1 MAFALRRPS
10 FDARSAPGRV
20 IPVEAAQLRS
30 IFLEYFATNGH
41 SIVPS
46 ASLIPHDPSLLF
58 TVAGMVPF
66 KPYFLGEEVP
76 PFGRA
81 VTIQKCFRAPDID
94 IIGTTQRHL
103 TFFEMMGNFSFG
115 DYFKEGAIQFAWGLI
130 TEGFGLDPERLWVT
144 VHNSDDVAEELWR
157 DLIGVRPERIQRLDE
172 DNFWDMG
179 DTGPCGPCS
188 EIFYDKGAQFG
199 ADGGPAFGGDDRFV
213 EFWNLVFMQYE
224 KGPGGSMTEL
234 PQQNIDTG
242 SGFERVLSI
251 LNGVESVFATD
262 LFTPLLETAAR
273 ALDTPYGRDEST
285 DVAIRRIADHGR
297 AMTMLVADGVLPSN
311 EGRGYVLRR
320 IIRRAILAARRAGSN
335 AALSGALV
343 DATIAKM
350 GDAYPILKKDR
361 ELIIEILER
370 EEAGFART
378 LRTGM
383 LLLEEARDDVTASG
397 STVFP
402 GDVAFKLHD
411 THGFPIELTNEI
423 VAESGLVVERSAFDA
438 AMSEQRAR
446 ARAGSKALHL
456 ADEAQYREL
465 VERHGETEFVGRD
478 VARYSVETTVL
489 ALLVGEDGTSE
500 LFLDSTPFYAESGG
514 QVGDV
519 GSIVTETGRF
529 DVVDTQ
535 NVAGGLYA
543 HRGRVTGEVLPG
555 QVAIATIDALRREAV
570 RRNHTATHLLHAGLR
585 TVLGEHVRQQ
595 GSYVGPERLRFDFSH
610 ASGLAPEETEAILT
624 MVNVEVVE
632 NDDVTTIQ
640 TSKQEAEKLGAVAFF
655 GDKYGDRVRVVRA
668 GAHSLEFCGGTHVER
683 LGDIGQVQIVSE
695 ASIGSNTRRIEA
707 VSGLGAYRRSQ
718 QMEGA
723 LGSVATLLKVA
734 SDDVVPALERLFERQ
749 REIEK
754 EVSQLRQAQ
763 LSAFAEQLHQQ
774 TDGDAVIA
782 RVDGYAGEQL
792 RTLAQDLQRRGRRV
806 VVLVGVNEDKVS
818 LVVASDESLDAQSAV
833 KQLATLVGGGGGGS
847 ARVALAGGRDVT
859 AVDEVLR
866 AAASL

>member
-1 MAFALRRPS
+1 M
-10 FDARSAPGRV
+10 
-20 IPVEAAQLRS
+20 EAAQLRS
-30 IFLEYFATNGH
+30 IFLDYFAQNGH
-41 SIVPS
+41 TIVPS

-66 KPYFLGEEVP
+66 KPYFLGEQVP
-76 PFGRA
+76 DFDRA

-115 DYFKEGAIQFAWGLI
+115 DYFKEGAIQYAWGLI

-157 DLIGVRPERIQRLDE
+157 DMIGVRPERIQRLDE

-179 DTGPCGPCS
+179 ETGPCGPCS
-188 EIFYDKGAQFG
+188 EIFFDKGAQFG

-234 PQQNIDTG
+234 PKQNIDTG

-262 LFTPLLETAAR
+262 LFAPLLETAAR
-273 ALDTPYGRDEST
+273 ALNTPYGRDEVT

-320 IIRRAILAARRAGSN
+320 IIRRAILAARRAGSD
-335 AALSGALV
+335 ALLTGALV
-343 DATIAKM
+343 DATISKM
-350 GDAYPILKKDR
+350 GDAYGVLKKDR
-361 ELIIEILER
+361 DLIVEILER

-383 LLLEEARDDVTASG
+383 NLLEEARDELVSSG

-411 THGFPIELTNEI
+411 THGFPIELTDEI
-423 VAESGLVVERSAFDA
+423 VGESGMVVERSAFEA
-438 AMSEQRAR
+438 AMSEQRTR

-456 ADEAQYREL
+456 ADEAQYREI

-489 ALLVGEDGTSE
+489 ALLVGEDGASE

-514 QVGDV
+514 QVGDT
-519 GSIVTETGRF
+519 GAIVTETGRF
-529 DVVDTQ
+529 DVIDTQ

-543 HRGRVTGEVLPG
+543 HRGRLSGEILPG

-585 TVLGEHVRQQ
+585 TILGDHVRQQ

-610 ASGLAPEETEAILT
+610 ASGLAPDETEAILT
-624 MVNVEVVE
+624 MVNVDVVE
-632 NDDVTTIQ
+632 NDGVTTIQ

-668 GAHSLEFCGGTHVER
+668 GAHSLEFCGGTHVDR
-683 LGDIGQVQIVSE
+683 LGDIGQIQIVSE

-723 LGSVATLLKVA
+723 LGAVATLLKVA

-749 REIEK
+749 RDVEK
-754 EVSQLRQAQ
+754 ELSQLRQAQ
-763 LSAFAEQLHQQ
+763 LSNFAEQLHNQVN
-774 TDGDAVIA
+774 GDALVA
-782 RVDGYAGEQL
+782 RVDGYPGEQL

-806 VVLVGVNEDKVS
+806 VVLVGAHEEKVTLAVS
-818 LVVASDESLDAQSAV
+818 TDESLDAQSTV
-833 KQLATLVGGGGGGS
+833 KSLAALVGGGGGGS
-847 ARVALAGGRDVT
+847 ARLALAGGRDV
-859 AVDEVLR
+859 AAIDKVLQV
-866 AAASL
+866 AATL